1 MLVGLRRS
9 LAGTTIDGG
18 PAMSAEPDAPSA
30 AHVTALLQAWSEGD
44 EDALRQLVPFLER
57 ELRQVAE
64 RYMRGER
71 PGHTL
76 QPTAL
81 VNEAYLR
88 LVGVQHVRWQNRA
101 HFLAVSART
110 MRRILVDMARAK
122 GYQKRGGRT
131 AVVPLDEV
139 EVAAPGPG
147 HDLVALH
154 DALDALAAADARKSQ
169 VVELRFFG
177 GLTVN
182 ETADVL
188 GVSAETVMR
197 DWAFAKAWLLRELAG
212 DTPAEPSR

>member
-1 MLVGLRRS
+1 M
-9 LAGTTIDGG
+9 
-18 PAMSAEPDAPSA
+18 PAEPDPPPP
-30 AHVTALLQAWSEGD
+30 AHVTALLQAWGD
-44 EDALRQLVPFLER
+44 GNEDALRELMPLVER
-57 ELRQVAE
+57 ELRQVAA

-88 LVGVQHVRWQNRA
+88 LVGVTHVRWQSRA

-122 GYQKRGGRT
+122 GYQKRGGRMPM
-131 AVVPLDEV
+131 VPLDDV
-139 EVAAPGPG
+139 EVASPVPG

-154 DALDALAAADARKSQ
+154 DALDALAAEDARKSQ

-177 GLTVN
+177 GLTVH
-182 ETADVL
+182 ETAEVL
-188 GVSAETVMR
+188 GVSPETVMR
-197 DWAFAKAWLLRELAG
+197 DWTFAKVWLLRELAG
-212 DTPAEPSR
+212 DTPAAP

>member
-1 MLVGLRRS
+1 
-9 LAGTTIDGG
+9 
-18 PAMSAEPDAPSA
+18 MSADPDAPSPA
-30 AHVTALLQAWSEGD
+30 DVTALLQAWSGGD
-44 EDALRQLVPFLER
+44 DDALRQLMPFVER
-57 ELRQVAE
+57 ELRQVAA
-64 RYMRGER
+64 RYMAGER

-88 LVGVQHVRWQNRA
+88 LVGVKHVRWQNRA

-122 GYQKRGGRT
+122 GYQKRGGRMPV
-131 AVVPLDEV
+131 ASLDDV
-139 EVAAPGPG
+139 EVASPEPGP
-147 HDLVALH
+147 DLVALH
-154 DALDALAAADARKSQ
+154 DALEALAVEDARKSQ

-188 GVSAETVMR
+188 GVSPETVMR
-197 DWAFAKAWLLRELAG
+197 DWTFAKAWLLRALSG
-212 DTPAEPSR
+212 DPPRGA

>member
-1 MLVGLRRS
+1 MPGRS
-9 LAGTTIDGG
+9 G
-18 PAMSAEPDAPSA
+18 MSAESDTPA
-30 AHVTALLQAWSEGD
+30 AADVTALLQAWSEGD
-44 EDALRQLVPFLER
+44 EEALRRLMPVVEH
-57 ELRQVAE
+57 ELRQVAA

-88 LVGVQHVRWQNRA
+88 LVGVKHVRWQNRA

-122 GYQKRGGRT
+122 GYQKRGGRMP
-131 AVVPLDEV
+131 VVPLDDV
-139 EVAAPGPG
+139 EVAAPEPG

-154 DALDALAAADARKSQ
+154 DALDALAAEDARKGQ

-177 GLTVN
+177 GLTVD
-182 ETADVL
+182 ETAEVL
-188 GVSAETVMR
+188 GISAETVMR
-197 DWAFAKAWLLRELAG
+197 DWAFAKAWLLRALTSDPPAG
-212 DTPAEPSR
+212 QNR

>member
-1 MLVGLRRS
+1 MH
-9 LAGTTIDGG
+9 GG
-18 PAMSAEPDAPSA
+18 PGMSDEPDAPAA
-30 AHVTALLQAWSEGD
+30 AHVTALLQAWSQGD
-44 EDALRQLVPFLER
+44 DDALRQLLPLVER
-57 ELRQVAE
+57 ELRQVAA

-122 GYQKRGGRT
+122 GYQKRGGRMP
-131 AVVPLDEV
+131 VVPLDDV
-139 EVAAPGPG
+139 EVASPAPG

-154 DALDALAAADARKSQ
+154 DALDALAAADQRKSQ

-182 ETADVL
+182 ETAAVL

-197 DWAFAKAWLLRELAG
+197 DWTFAKAWLLRELAA
-212 DTPAEPSR
+212 DPPAGA

>member
-1 MLVGLRRS
+1 MS
-9 LAGTTIDGG
+9 PDPDPPS
-18 PAMSAEPDAPSA
+18 PAD
-30 AHVTALLQAWSEGD
+30 VTALLQAWSQGD
-44 EDALRQLVPFLER
+44 DDALRQLMPFVER
-57 ELRQVAE
+57 ELRQVAS

-88 LVGVQHVRWQNRA
+88 LAGVKHVHWQNRA

-122 GYQKRGGRT
+122 GYQKRGGRMPV
-131 AVVPLDEV
+131 ASLDDV
-139 EVAAPGPG
+139 DVASPEPGP
-147 HDLVALH
+147 DLVALH
-154 DALDALAAADARKSQ
+154 DALEALSAAGARKGQ

-188 GVSAETVMR
+188 GVSPDTVMR
-197 DWAFAKAWLLRELAG
+197 DWAFAKAWLLRELTSERPPG
-212 DTPAEPSR
+212 E

>member
-1 MLVGLRRS
+1 MH
-9 LAGTTIDGG
+9 GG
-18 PAMSAEPDAPSA
+18 HKMSAEPDPPPP
-30 AHVTALLQAWSEGD
+30 AHVTALLQAWGEGN
-44 EDALRQLVPFLER
+44 EDALRELMPLVER
-57 ELRQVAE
+57 ELRQVAA

-88 LVGVQHVRWQNRA
+88 LVGVKHVRWQSRA

-122 GYQKRGGRT
+122 GYQKRGGRMP
-131 AVVPLDEV
+131 VVPLDDV
-139 EVAAPGPG
+139 EVASPTPG

-154 DALDALAAADARKSQ
+154 DALDALAAEDARKSQ

-182 ETADVL
+182 EAAEVL
-188 GVSAETVMR
+188 GVSADTVMR

-212 DTPAEPSR
+212 GAPESGS

>member
-1 MLVGLRRS
+1 MP
-9 LAGTTIDGG
+9 DQ
-18 PAMSAEPDAPSA
+18 PDAPSA
-30 AHVTALLQAWSEGD
+30 ADVTALLQAWSEGED
-44 EDALRQLVPFLER
+44 DALRQLMPLVER

-122 GYQKRGGRT
+122 GYQKRGGRMP
-131 AVVPLDEV
+131 VVPLDDV
-139 EVAAPGPG
+139 EVASPEPG

-154 DALDALAAADARKSQ
+154 DALDALAVEDARKSQ

-188 GVSAETVMR
+188 AISPETVMR

-212 DTPAEPSR
+212 DSAAGLGG